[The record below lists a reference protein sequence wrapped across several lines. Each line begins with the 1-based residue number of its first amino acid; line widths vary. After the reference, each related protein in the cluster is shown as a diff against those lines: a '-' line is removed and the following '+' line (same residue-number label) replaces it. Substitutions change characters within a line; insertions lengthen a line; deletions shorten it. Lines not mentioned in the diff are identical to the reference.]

1 MSLENQISLFKSLYN
16 VSRETIDKLSVY
28 ERLIVKN
35 QRIFS
40 LVGKST
46 LNSIW
51 LRHFADSAKI
61 VEIIKDI
68 YSASSKNYLE
78 FVDVG
83 SGAGF
88 PGVVVDI
95 MAKTQNVNIKTV
107 LVDSNKRKCAFL
119 DTVKKELNL
128 SFKILNIRSESIE
141 RHFDIISTRAVTSIK
156 NFLDINHKMIDFH
169 SNLIFLKG
177 KTWPEEIKESKKKW
191 NYEFNVVKNNKLLDS
206 SGGVTLI
213 ITNLKK

>member
-95 MAKTQNVNIKTV
+95 MAKTQNVNIKT
-107 LVDSNKRKCAFL
+107 F
-119 DTVKKELNL
+119 
-128 SFKILNIRSESIE
+128 
-141 RHFDIISTRAVTSIK
+141 
-156 NFLDINHKMIDFH
+156 
-169 SNLIFLKG
+169 
-177 KTWPEEIKESKKKW
+177 
-191 NYEFNVVKNNKLLDS
+191 
-206 SGGVTLI
+206 
-213 ITNLKK
+213 